1 MSTEEDERLALLVHE
16 VRSPVAALQVVAEA
30 ARSNELGPTALR
42 DVVAL
47 AVTACRGIERL
58 VRDAA
63 MASVRLEEVDP
74 AALVREV
81 AAAASVS
88 GARVRAEAAAALPRV
103 DADPLRL
110 RQALDNLVSNAV
122 LHGGADAE
130 VVVSATADGSQL
142 RLTVADT
149 GVGIPEDEQSRIFER
164 GVRLDT
170 GTPGTGLGLMLT
182 RTIVEAHGGAVSVE
196 SAPGLGATFTIVLP
210 IR

>member
-1 MSTEEDERLALLVHE
+1 VSTEEDERLALLVHE

-81 AAAASVS
+81 AAAASLS

>member
-1 MSTEEDERLALLVHE
+1 VSTEEDERLALLVHE